1 MKLNFS
7 NLLITFAA
15 VLMLALSAQA
25 QEELPILE
33 TQDPNHHELNLDE
46 DKTLIYERTNSH
58 PTTVK
63 DSLQL
68 TPRVSPNHPYKIV
81 RPDASKNNPK
91 DAYDDALS
99 FNFLYYM
106 LQKFKLSDLI
116 DQ

>member
-1 MKLNFS
+1 MKLNVS
-7 NLLITFAA
+7 SLLTTLAA
-15 VLMLALSAQA
+15 VLSLTLSVQA
-25 QEELPILE
+25 QEELPVLE
-33 TQDPNHHELNLDE
+33 TQDPNHHEFYLDE
-46 DKTLIYERTNSH
+46 DKTLIYERPSSH
-58 PTTVK
+58 PSTIK

-68 TPRVSPNHPYKIV
+68 TPRITPNHPGKV
-81 RPDASKNNPK
+81 VKPDANKNNPK

>member
-15 VLMLALSAQA
+15 LLMLALSAQA

-33 TQDPNHHELNLDE
+33 TPDPNHRELNLNE
-46 DKTLIYERTNSH
+46 DKTLIYERVSNH
-58 PTTVK
+58 PSTVK

-68 TPRVSPNHPYKIV
+68 TPRILPNHPNKIV
-81 RPDASKNNPK
+81 KPDASKNDPK